1 MEKNRICKICGF
13 VGNDIEFI
21 YCQKND
27 DAQMEIGGMEGTFC
41 YHCFYDKIMSLTEQ
55 ELEYFKDFYFCT
67 HPNIFKCSYKDR
79 KIMLDT
85 GINNRFTVFLGGTC
99 NDSKWRDKLIPML
112 HIKYFNP
119 VVDDLNEEA
128 QKREINERLYDDFLL
143 YTITPKMIGV
153 YSIAEVVEDSIK
165 HSDRTVLCL
174 LPEDDE
180 VKFTYPQWKS
190 LVQVAKMVYENGAV
204 VFSSLENVANYLN
217 SNYNERNNIRYD
229 GCVNNVDG
237 NIEEL
242 INLVDKD
249 EQIAEEDKL
258 LDEFYNS
265 HSGSLYSFLKMK
277 GII

>member
-1 MEKNRICKICGF
+1 MCKISGD
-13 VGNDIEFI
+13 NIDFI
-21 YCQKND
+21 DCWKKD

-41 YHCFYDKIMSLTEQ
+41 YQCFCDKVMSLTEQ

-67 HPNIFKCSYKDR
+67 CPNEFKYLYKNR

-85 GINNRFTVFLGGTC
+85 DINNGFTVFLGGTC
-99 NDSKWRDKLIPML
+99 NDSKWRDELIPML

-119 VVDDLNEEA
+119 VVDDWNEEA

-143 YTITPKMIGV
+143 YTITPKMMGV

-165 HSDRTVLCL
+165 HSDRTILCL

-204 VFSSLENVANYLN
+204 VFSSLENTAKYLN
-217 SNYNERNNIRYD
+217 SNYSERRNIKYD
-229 GCVNNVDG
+229 EVDG

-242 INLVDKD
+242 INLVSKD

-265 HSGSLYSFLKMK
+265 HSGSLYSFLKTK